1 MQQTTISWLCLLG
14 AGLCQAAWTYSLKFM
29 QVADMK
35 RLRWHTFY
43 RPDGGL
49 FIIGPWIGYIL
60 FGAINSILLAL
71 AMRTIATSTAF
82 AVWMA
87 LSLIVI
93 KLIDIFWLKQG
104 WSYAE
109 LFFTLLIT
117 TGIIGLK
124 FSYVIR

>member
-1 MQQTTISWLCLLG
+1 MEQTTVSWLCLLG

-29 QVADMK
+29 QVADIK
-35 RLRWHTFY
+35 TLRWHTFY
-43 RPDGGL
+43 RLDGGL
-49 FIIGPWIGYIL
+49 LMIGPWIGYIL
-60 FGAINSILLAL
+60 FGAMNSILLAL

-93 KLIDIFWLKQG
+93 KFTDIFWLKQG

-109 LFFTLLIT
+109 LFFILIIT
-117 TGIIGLK
+117 IGIVGLK
-124 FSYVIR
+124 MSLSK